1 VVVEVDTTEGE
12 IGLRAEYEAFSPN
25 ADGVRDRQRL
35 FLRVDRAQEVA
46 RYSVEI
52 RAAGGEVI
60 RTFEGRGRPEDNV
73 MWNGTL
79 GSGRRAGD
87 GTYRARLHT
96 VLENGVEM
104 EAQTAPFVVDTL
116 APTVTINTPY
126 ALFSPD
132 GDGNRDLLRIQQ
144 STSDEEEWRAAIR
157 DEAGEP
163 VREYLWRGT
172 AASVEWDG
180 TDDAGNR
187 VEDGLYT
194 YQISATDRAGN
205 TVVRGV
211 PDIEVDTRQP
221 RLFVTAGASAIS
233 PNGDDVRDRV
243 GFDLY
248 ANLLEG
254 ADEWR
259 LTIRT
264 EAGLVVR
271 QFSGDDLV
279 AERSIEWDGRD
290 GEGEVREGVF
300 VAEYAVDYT
309 KGNRASVMSSPVR
322 VDVSVPE
329 LDVDLEPVPFSPD
342 NDGVDD
348 ELVIGLSVADE
359 SPIQAWRF
367 EILDRN
373 RRFFTEFTGRGQPA
387 TELIWD
393 GRASDGELVIS
404 AEDYPYRFTVS
415 DELGNRSTVEGVIPV
430 DILVVREGDRLKV
443 QIANITFEPNSP
455 ALVLD
460 PDDERGAKNRAIL
473 ERLAQIFDKY
483 GTYNIRIEGHAV
495 NVTGTEREERE
506 ELQPLSL
513 ARAQTVKDAMV
524 DEGIAARRIS
534 VLGRG
539 GTEPVVPHTDL
550 DNRWKNR
557 RVEFVLIR

>member
-1 VVVEVDTTEGE
+1 
-12 IGLRAEYEAFSPN
+12 
-25 ADGVRDRQRL
+25 
-35 FLRVDRAQEVA
+35 
-46 RYSVEI
+46 
-52 RAAGGEVI
+52 
-60 RTFEGRGRPEDNV
+60 
-73 MWNGTL
+73 
-79 GSGRRAGD
+79 
-87 GTYRARLHT
+87 
-96 VLENGVEM
+96 
-104 EAQTAPFVVDTL
+104 
-116 APTVTINTPY
+116 
-126 ALFSPD
+126 
-132 GDGNRDLLRIQQ
+132 
-144 STSDEEEWRAAIR
+144 
-157 DEAGEP
+157 
-163 VREYLWRGT
+163 
-172 AASVEWDG
+172 
-180 TDDAGNR
+180 
-187 VEDGLYT
+187 
-194 YQISATDRAGN
+194 
-205 TVVRGV
+205 V
-211 PDIEVDTRQP
+211 P
-221 RLFVTAGASAIS
+221 A
-233 PNGDDVRDRV
+233 
-243 GFDLY
+243 
-248 ANLLEG
+248 
-254 ADEWR
+254 
-259 LTIRT
+259 
-264 EAGLVVR
+264 
-271 QFSGDDLV
+271 
-279 AERSIEWDGRD
+279 
-290 GEGEVREGVF
+290 
-300 VAEYAVDYT
+300 
-309 KGNRASVMSSPVR
+309 
-322 VDVSVPE
+322 